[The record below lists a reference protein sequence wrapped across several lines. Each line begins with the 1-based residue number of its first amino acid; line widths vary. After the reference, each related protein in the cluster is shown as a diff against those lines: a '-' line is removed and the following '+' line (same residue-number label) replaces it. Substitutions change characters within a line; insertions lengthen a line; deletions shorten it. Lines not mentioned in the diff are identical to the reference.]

1 MIPYPDHEVAFINN
15 LLLLLL
21 GAPAIT
27 SCRGIRTAGQ
37 ACLMT
42 LKSDLTEA
50 TIDCRAVGD
59 DPIKYEWTKQG

>member
-1 MIPYPDHEVAFINN
+1 MIPYPNHEVAFINN

-42 LKSDLTEA
+42 LESDLTEA